1 MLTSTPVM
9 LRQRTLKNNW
19 TSMDLVNSDSRRF
32 EYLWKTKY
40 INALYKKKKSIN
52 VIEQILTLLHFDDF
66 LCKWIVFCKLSS
78 HLLVII

>member
-40 INALYKKKKSIN
+40 INALYKKKK
-52 VIEQILTLLHFDDF
+52 
-66 LCKWIVFCKLSS
+66 KKKKY
-78 HLLVII
+78 